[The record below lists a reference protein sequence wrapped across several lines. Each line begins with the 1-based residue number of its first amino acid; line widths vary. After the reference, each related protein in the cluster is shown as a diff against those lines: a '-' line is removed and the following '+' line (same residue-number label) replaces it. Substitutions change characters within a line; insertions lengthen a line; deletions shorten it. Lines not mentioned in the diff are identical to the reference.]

1 MAVYDIKNPRDS
13 VMETQTTG
21 NKYKME
27 FSYGSGAVRLVM
39 PHIQPDLEIQ
49 NSQAN
54 EIYNGLTMPLSMLG
68 NAELRQ
74 ISISTF
80 LPARRYPW
88 CDSESVAN
96 PQYYVDFFKTVM
108 NKKIPMRMRLY
119 CNSFVILDIPVCINA
134 MNYSIQK
141 NDDYLL
147 ALNLQEYPLVTIR
160 KGSS

>member
-21 NKYKME
+21 NKYRME
-27 FSYGSGAVRLVM
+27 FSYGSGAVRVVM

-49 NSQAN
+49 SSQAN
-54 EIYNGLTMPLSMLG
+54 ETYNGLTMPLSMLG

-88 CDSESVAN
+88 CDPESVAN
-96 PQYYVDFFKTVM
+96 PKYYIDFFKTVR
-108 NKKIPMRMRLY
+108 NKKIPMRMKLY
-119 CNSFVILDIPVCINA
+119 CNTAVIIDMPVCINA
-134 MNYSIQK
+134 MNFSIQK

-160 KGSS
+160 KGRS